1 MLLSGGA
8 ELVLFSANEGRLYSF
23 VPPTDDTMVRMQMVT
38 ELDYS
43 TVPQMGWKK
52 FPIAKDLYDVTVE
65 QAVYDAQYGLYV
77 IAKDKTDEY
86 QIVWF
91 DLDTGKGEML
101 EFALEDDENSHLL
114 TDMPGIFQWSGT
126 SSKYERTLYDG
137 KVLTTVDLSSGE
149 ATKAVH
155 NWVNTLT
162 LQPIP
167 DYDVTLGDYV
177 THDAYY
183 AYAPNKDNS
192 AMYFVHDNTVWVM
205 DYDEENSQFSEPRGI
220 DKLPFFA
227 EDTMCGFYW
236 RGFYLIQT
244 HDGLYL
250 CHTGD
255 ETARA
260 YLYGG
265 VE

>member
-1 MLLSGGA
+1 MEEVPDCEGFVRRDGRPGG
-8 ELVLFSANEGRLYSF
+8 V
-23 VPPTDDTMVRMQMVT
+23 
-38 ELDYS
+38 
-43 TVPQMGWKK
+43 
-52 FPIAKDLYDVTVE
+52 
-65 QAVYDAQYGLYV
+65 DAQYGLYV

-205 DYDEENSQFSEPRGI
+205 EYDEENSQFSEPRGI

-236 RGFYLIQT
+236 CGFYLIQT
-244 HDGLYL
+244 Q
-250 CHTGD
+250 TGCTSATRATRRR
-255 ETARA
+255 ERTSTAA
-260 YLYGG
+260 LNNIPI
-265 VE
+265 

>member
-1 MLLSGGA
+1 
-8 ELVLFSANEGRLYSF
+8 
-23 VPPTDDTMVRMQMVT
+23 
-38 ELDYS
+38 
-43 TVPQMGWKK
+43 
-52 FPIAKDLYDVTVE
+52 
-65 QAVYDAQYGLYV
+65 
-77 IAKDKTDEY
+77 
-86 QIVWF
+86 
-91 DLDTGKGEML
+91 ML

-162 LQPIP
+162 LQPIQ

-183 AYAPNKDNS
+183 AYAPNKDNT

-205 DYDEENSQFSEPRGI
+205 EYDEENSQFSEPRGI